1 MLLPILLSAL
11 LPATPVHEGC
21 SSAAAYASA
30 EKNIVETAV
39 AAGSFQTLVAAVQ
52 AAGLA
57 DALSGEGP
65 FTVFAPTDAAFA
77 ALPKG
82 TLASLLEPQNK
93 AKLRAIL
100 AYHVVPA
107 SLDAK
112 RVTTSGGAATLNGQ
126 RIDFRV
132 DEGTVRVDGARVTQA
147 DLRCSNGIVHVID
160 AVLLPSALDLV
171 ATAAGDGGLST
182 LAKAIE
188 AAGLVE
194 ALKGEGPF
202 TVFAPTDAAFA
213 ALPEG
218 TLASLLEP
226 KNREKLAAILKLHVV
241 PGRVYAEAAARG
253 AEVESLSGAT
263 LRTRSEAG
271 AVLVEKARVVR
282 ADVEATNGV
291 VHVIDR
297 VLLP

>member
-11 LPATPVHEGC
+11 LPAIPVHEGC
-21 SSAAAYASA
+21 SSSAAHASA
-30 EKNIVETAV
+30 AKNVVETAA
-39 AAGSFQTLVAAVQ
+39 AAGAFRTLVAAVE

-57 DALSGEGP
+57 DALSGDGP

-82 TLASLLEPQNK
+82 TLASLLEPKNK
-93 AKLRAIL
+93 ATLRAIL

-107 SLDAK
+107 GLDAK
-112 RVTTSGGAATLNGQ
+112 RVGESGGAATLNGQ
-126 RIDFRV
+126 RIDFHV
-132 DEGTVRVDGARVTQA
+132 DEGAVRVDGARVTQA

-171 ATAAGDGGLST
+171 ATAAGDGGLAT

-194 ALKGEGPF
+194 ALKGEGPY
-202 TVFAPTDAAFA
+202 TVFAPTDAAFV
-213 ALPEG
+213 ALPAG

-241 PGRVYAEAAARG
+241 PGRVYADAAGRG
-253 AEVESLSGAT
+253 AEVRSLSGAT
-263 LRTRSEAG
+263 LQTRSEGG
-271 AVLVEKARVVR
+271 AVLVQGARVVR
-282 ADVEATNGV
+282 ADIEATNGV